1 MLTPAATAGLAANRA
16 IPRVSPRMR
25 ATRLY
30 AAPMLALNS
39 ALRTIP
45 AVLLT
50 LAPIGPA
57 AAATSSSMPV
67 GATHAAVAA
76 DEFPDEWFWR
86 IGDAGPKHRAMTG
99 KAPPKLDLRG
109 WVGKADE
116 IDPLKKGDLFE
127 TLKGKVIV
135 VDFWATWC
143 GPCRKA
149 LPENVAMIKEL
160 GDQGLVVIGVH
171 DAARGSETMEKVA
184 GAAGVQYPLAIDNG
198 GKSAK
203 AWNVGFWPT
212 YGVIDR
218 KGTLRAIGLQP
229 QHVRAVAEKLLAE
242 KVPVDGGEA
251 SPASKPE
258 KKKSPSLAKPAVD
271 AEKPPAAAR
280 VEPLPRAMLEGDGRR
295 RGQVAKFDQC
305 PEAPE
310 LAFVTQWTNTAATM
324 GSAATLKELRGK
336 VVVLD
341 FWATWCGPCIA
352 SIPKANELARKYADQ
367 GLVIIGVCRPDG
379 GEKMLDLVRGKGIEY
394 PVCIDSKGEV
404 NAAYAVDSF
413 PDYYLIDRNGRLRGA
428 DVASA
433 SLEDAI
439 KLLLAEARTD
449 DAAAAT
455 ADTGVDET
463 SKSTSTAKSP
473 TKSTSKST
481 SK

>member
-1 MLTPAATAGLAANRA
+1 
-16 IPRVSPRMR
+16 MR
-25 ATRLY
+25 AARLY
-30 AAPMLALNS
+30 AARMLASLS
-39 ALRTIP
+39 AILLLP
-45 AVLLT
+45 SVLLQPAS
-50 LAPIGPA
+50 APLSAAQPSNPA
-57 AAATSSSMPV
+57 TRARAAE
-67 GATHAAVAA
+67 
-76 DEFPDEWFWR
+76 EFPEEFPEEWFWR
-86 IGDAGPKHRAMTG
+86 IGDAGAKHRAMTG
-99 KAPPKLDLRG
+99 KAPPKLDVRG
-109 WVGKADE
+109 WVGKDDD
-116 IDPLKKGDLFE
+116 IGPLKKGDILE
-127 TLKGKVIV
+127 TLRGKVVV

-149 LPENVAMIKEL
+149 LPENVAMVKEL
-160 GDQGLVVIGVH
+160 ADKGLVVIGVH

-184 GAAGVQYPLAIDNG
+184 GAAGVRYPMAIDNAG
-198 GKSAK
+198 NSAK

-212 YGVIDR
+212 YAVIDR

-242 KVPVDGGEA
+242 KP
-251 SPASKPE
+251 PAEEGAPAAPAG
-258 KKKSPSLAKPAVD
+258 KKAPGLAKPVETAKPAEPATKDGD
-271 AEKPPAAAR
+271 ASAKSR

-310 LAFVTQWTNTAATM
+310 LAFVTQWTNTKATM
-324 GSAATLKELRGK
+324 GDASTLRELRGK

-367 GLVIIGVCRPDG
+367 GLVVIGVCRPDG
-379 GEKMLDLVRGKGIEY
+379 GEKMLELVRSKGIEY

-413 PDYYLIDRNGRLRGA
+413 PDYYLIDRNGRVRGA

-439 KLLLAEARTD
+439 KLLLAESAPAPR
-449 DAAAAT
+449 
-455 ADTGVDET
+455 
-463 SKSTSTAKSP
+463 
-473 TKSTSKST
+473 
-481 SK
+481 